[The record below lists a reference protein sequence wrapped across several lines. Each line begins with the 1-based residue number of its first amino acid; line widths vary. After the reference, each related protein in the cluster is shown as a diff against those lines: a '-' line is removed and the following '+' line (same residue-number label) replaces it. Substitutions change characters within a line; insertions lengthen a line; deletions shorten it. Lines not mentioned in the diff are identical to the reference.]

1 MAGVVRMLVVVA
13 VLAGA
18 VFAGLIF
25 LAQSDPPQVQPV
37 QKVME
42 NDAFPK

>member
-1 MAGVVRMLVVVA
+1 MAGVVRMLVVIA
-13 VLAGA
+13 IAAGA
-18 VFAGLIF
+18 LFAGVVF

-37 QKVME
+37 QKVIE